1 MKIKKTAVF
10 RFKDS
15 TGKVFP
21 ISIDNP
27 KEDLKLSEV
36 NQFTSYVVDKDVF
49 RPYDSRVVE
58 FVGTEIVTVTRD
70 ALK

>member
-27 KEDLKLSEV
+27 KEDLKLSEF

>member
-1 MKIKKTAVF
+1 MKIKKTVVF

-70 ALK
+70 VLK

>member
-58 FVGTEIVTVTRD
+58 FVCTEIVTVTRD

>member
-21 ISIDNP
+21 ISIENP